1 MKTYDTIQM
10 LRRLAFGATL
20 LTATALLPACD
31 DDPAA
36 PDEELTTDPGTS
48 VQPETLRFI
57 SYNIL
62 EGMKLDKAQNFDNFV
77 DWVKEKD
84 PDFMALCECNAFTEE
99 SLTAL
104 AGRYGHPYAIL
115 CKESGFP
122 VGLTSKYPI
131 ELRNRLLE
139 DVPLWHGAI
148 HTRIKD
154 INVVVLHLYPFGTYP
169 NGQGAA
175 GTGNTY
181 SPKDA
186 DAMPANTYFETH
198 SIVLKSGYC
207 DALRDRHS
215 QFFHTVPTPYNG
227 ESTADQ
233 RRIDFIY
240 ASQAVMREIT
250 DSRIIYDEFT
260 ATHSDHYPVMIE
272 FRHYP
277 SGKQASGVALK

>member
-1 MKTYDTIQM
+1 
-10 LRRLAFGATL
+10 
-20 LTATALLPACD
+20 
-31 DDPAA
+31 
-36 PDEELTTDPGTS
+36 
-48 VQPETLRFI
+48 
-57 SYNIL
+57 
-62 EGMKLDKAQNFDNFV
+62 MKLDKAQNFDNFV

-181 SPKDA
+181 
-186 DAMPANTYFETH
+186 
-198 SIVLKSGYC
+198 
-207 DALRDRHS
+207 RDRETWNRMS
-215 QFFHTVPTPYNG
+215 LTNI
-227 ESTADQ
+227 A
-233 RRIDFIY
+233 R
-240 ASQAVMREIT
+240 
-250 DSRIIYDEFT
+250 
-260 ATHSDHYPVMIE
+260 
-272 FRHYP
+272 
-277 SGKQASGVALK
+277 SGVFAADRAISQYADTIWHVPYKQ

>member
-115 CKESGFP
+115 LS
-122 VGLTSKYPI
+122 L
-131 ELRNRLLE
+131 
-139 DVPLWHGAI
+139 I
-148 HTRIKD
+148 HI
-154 INVVVLHLYPFGTYP
+154 
-169 NGQGAA
+169 
-175 GTGNTY
+175 
-181 SPKDA
+181 
-186 DAMPANTYFETH
+186 
-198 SIVLKSGYC
+198 
-207 DALRDRHS
+207 
-215 QFFHTVPTPYNG
+215 
-227 ESTADQ
+227 
-233 RRIDFIY
+233 
-240 ASQAVMREIT
+240 
-250 DSRIIYDEFT
+250 
-260 ATHSDHYPVMIE
+260 
-272 FRHYP
+272 
-277 SGKQASGVALK
+277 